1 MARPTGDLGTGDRSP
16 RSLAAP
22 TLYGHPA
29 GGRHHGVRRQ
39 TGSPRADAVDA
50 FDQARSRQV
59 LASLSRWA
67 RRQPGDVDAI
77 LPFDE
82 VVAALGRLGE
92 RQAGLR
98 AIPLDAIV
106 GTVDRGAGPFDR
118 RFRPRSGESRDR
130 WVRLDEAA
138 RRGEPFEPI
147 SVYQVGEA
155 YFVRDGHHRV
165 SVARA
170 AGHDTIEADVTEVLT
185 RVGASVDLRMGD
197 LPLKTHERFFLERV
211 PLPPAARHRVV
222 LAEPHRYAELAEA
235 VEAWGFRL
243 SQERGEYV
251 SREETAAAWFRDEYE
266 PVTRMLREAG
276 LLRSRHSETEAYMRV
291 AHLRYLV
298 LRTHEWDDAVIERVR
313 QELESPSWN
322 EDTMVRRLRKELK

>member
-1 MARPTGDLGTGDRSP
+1 
-16 RSLAAP
+16 
-22 TLYGHPA
+22 
-29 GGRHHGVRRQ
+29 VRRQ

-118 RFRPRSGESRDR
+118 RFRPRSAESRER

-185 RVGASVDLRMGD
+185 RAGASADLRMGD

-211 PLPPAARHRVV
+211 PLPPAARRRVV

-243 SQERGEYV
+243 AQEQGGLLTRDEV
-251 SREETAAAWFRDEYE
+251 AEAWFVQEYE
-266 PVTRMLREAG
+266 PAVALLREAG
-276 LLRSRHSETEAYMRV
+276 LLGTAVGETESYMRL
-291 AHLRYLV
+291 ADARYNL
-298 LRTHEWDDAVIERVR
+298 LRTHRWDEDVI
-313 QELESPSWN
+313 Q
-322 EDTMVRRLRKELK
+322 RLRQHLGRRRPAAPGG